1 LLLSGGLSRSLARRY
16 SLMDHVD
23 PSTPIS
29 RYLDL
34 SKLAAMFYEG
44 GLFFS
49 IYDHLGDPHEGTLGV
64 ADMRDAT
71 REASLTYPGLAE
83 REAFLKWID
92 EVWATRLRSV
102 AINCW
107 YLGTVE
113 SHAMW
118 RLYGATVALE
128 STVGEVL
135 SAFQGPPIIS
145 GRVTYQEYEGRPSTG
160 LAPLEVLSFKRS
172 CFEHEREIRFFRE
185 LDSTEQA
192 AITRLTLPFTRVR
205 DLRTRGVLAYR
216 DGIVVMADW
225 KRIVKRVRLA
235 PSCDR
240 ALRYAVVHLL
250 NQEGIFARTI
260 DAKRHRPG
268 TIRRANG

>member
-1 LLLSGGLSRSLARRY
+1 
-16 SLMDHVD
+16 MDHVD

-34 SKLAAMFYEG
+34 SKLAAMFYER

-49 IYDHLGDPHEGTLGV
+49 IYDRLGDPHEGTLGV
-64 ADMRDAT
+64 ADRLDAT

-107 YLGTVE
+107 YLGSVE

-118 RLYGATVALE
+118 RLYGATVALQ
-128 STVGEVL
+128 STVGEVVG
-135 SAFQGPPIIS
+135 AFQGPPIIS
-145 GRVTYQEYEGRPSTG
+145 GTVTYQEYEDRPSTG

-185 LDSTEQA
+185 LDSTEQD
-192 AITRLTLPFTRVR
+192 AITRLRALPFTRVR
-205 DLRTRGVLAYR
+205 DLRTRGVLVYR

-225 KRIVKRVRLA
+225 KRIVKGVRLA
-235 PSCDR
+235 PSCGR

-250 NQEGIFARTI
+250 NQEGISHGLLKQSAI
-260 DAKRHRPG
+260 DREPYAEP
-268 TIRRANG
+268 TDEY